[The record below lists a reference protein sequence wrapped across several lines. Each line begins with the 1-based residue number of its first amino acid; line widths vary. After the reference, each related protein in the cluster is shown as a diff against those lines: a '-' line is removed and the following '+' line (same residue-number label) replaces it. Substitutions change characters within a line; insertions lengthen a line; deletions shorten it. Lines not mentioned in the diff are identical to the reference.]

1 MIIIFELIAL
11 SGLIWG
17 LGLAGAWF
25 AKNQKIYYPVKASH
39 SYIKGSKFYTGKSV
53 WRLPFTAPVVEANH
67 RSSEICIDGDMLTQ
81 YGVCSVGFVLHA
93 RITNPR
99 LASTYVDSAV
109 FDSYDVLQQSYQ
121 KMKSVLQV
129 VLNEAGSP
137 SMTYTPQLHAV
148 AHEKF
153 TEFCERH
160 GLELEEIRFETL
172 ELKSSNI
179 VEVELQDEGF
189 DQFHSVSTKNTL
201 HL

>member
-17 LGLAGAWF
+17 LVLAGSWF

-53 WRLPFTAPVVEANH
+53 WRLPFTSPVVEVNH
-67 RSSEICIDGDMLTQ
+67 RSNEICIDGDMLTQ

-93 RITNPR
+93 RITSPR
-99 LASTYVDSAV
+99 LASTYVNTVV
-109 FDSYDVLQQSYQ
+109 FDSHDVLQQSYQ

-153 TEFCERH
+153 KEFCERH
-160 GLELEEIRFETL
+160 GLELEEIRFKTL
-172 ELKSSNI
+172 ELKSSNT
-179 VEVELQDEGF
+179 VEVVLPDEDF
-189 DQFHSVSTKNTL
+189 NQFHSGSVKNTL